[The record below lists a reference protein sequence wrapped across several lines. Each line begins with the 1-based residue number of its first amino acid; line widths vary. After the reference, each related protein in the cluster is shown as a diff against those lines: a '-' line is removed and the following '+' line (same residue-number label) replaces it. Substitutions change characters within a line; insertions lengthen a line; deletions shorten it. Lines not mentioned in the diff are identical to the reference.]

1 MKYIRRFFR
10 HIREGFVGV
19 KRHFGMAFSASSAVT
34 ITLLLV
40 GVFAVFAINM
50 AYLTKEIGQSISL
63 VALIDYEVTDSGK
76 ITSMKN
82 DIEAL
87 EGVDHVIFR
96 DKEEEL
102 DFYIQEYGKNEST
115 LAEFSENYRG
125 EDNPFHDTFII
136 YAVDGSDM
144 ENIKNTVAQM
154 SGISSVQDGGSNT
167 YVLINILHTTRYAG
181 GIIILALI
189 GLAVYLIYNTIKIT
203 IATRKDEI
211 WIMRNVGA
219 KNGYIRAP
227 FLVEGII
234 IGIFGSILPIIIIV
248 YGYYRLYE
256 MTGGV
261 LAGVIQLVPTMPFI
275 VYIGLMLLAIGIFV
289 GFIGSYIS
297 VCKFL
302 RLTR

>member
-40 GVFAVFAINM
+40 GVFSVFAVNM
-50 AYLTKEIGQSISL
+50 AFLTKEIEQSISL
-63 VALIDYEVTDSGK
+63 VALIDYDVSDPGR
-76 ITSMKN
+76 ITAMKN
-82 DIEAL
+82 EITAI
-87 EGVDHVIFR
+87 EGVDHVIYR
-96 DKEEEL
+96 TKDEEL
-102 DFYIQEYGKNEST
+102 DFYIKEYGNDEST

-125 EDNPFHDTFII
+125 ADNPFHDTFIV
-136 YAVDGSDM
+136 YVKDGIEMSK
-144 ENIKNTVAQM
+144 IKDSIARM
-154 SGISSVQDGGSNT
+154 KGIDSVQDGGSNT
-167 YVLINILHTTRYAG
+167 YTLINILHTTRYAG
-181 GIIILALI
+181 GVLILALI
-189 GLAVYLIYNTIKIT
+189 ALAVYLIYNTIKIT

-234 IGIFGSILPIIIIV
+234 IGIFGSLLPIGLIV

-256 MTGGV
+256 VTGGV
-261 LAGVIQLVPTMPFI
+261 LAGVVQLLPFMP
-275 VYIGLMLLAIGIFV
+275 YMMYTAALLLGIGVFV
-289 GFIGSYIS
+289 GFMGSYIS